1 VANYV
6 EVGAE
11 VVDVELGVEVVGIF
25 FESIET
31 LGFDMAALF
40 LNVKKSLLIFIASED
55 MDKMAI
61 DDK

>member
-25 FESIET
+25 LESLET
-31 LGFDMAALF
+31 FGFDIAALF